1 MCNKALGDGLP
12 ILGIGIDVNLAT
24 QDFPEELQASAT
36 SLQIEAG
43 RHLDRTDLAT
53 ILIQELDSVYFRLA
67 CGDFHEISDDWMR
80 RCTTLGRR
88 VSIRVAD
95 RIITGR
101 AESLDEEGALLVR
114 TDQGRLEHIIGGD
127 VSLIK

>member
-1 MCNKALGDGLP
+1 
-12 ILGIGIDVNLAT
+12 
-24 QDFPEELQASAT
+24 
-36 SLQIEAG
+36 
-43 RHLDRTDLAT
+43 
-53 ILIQELDSVYFRLA
+53 
-67 CGDFHEISDDWMR
+67 MR